1 MNWSINTYINRRLRK
16 AGCARSPP
24 KNPGL
29 DHGGIE
35 GVTYPIVLAHGIAR
49 FDVLGDLLTRELQR
63 LAGGGGIDRI
73 LGGLRGVGVPAQPD
87 SLEYFKGIASCLSA
101 HGFEVYTTH
110 VSFAA
115 GVEQRSRD
123 LRDAINGIPSLG
135 KAKFHIIAHSMGG
148 LDARHMIVNLGLAD
162 RVSSLTTIGTPHLGT
177 SFADVG
183 LEEGGTQL
191 IDGSKSALKFNLDG
205 FKDLTTEACR
215 RFNSDPAVKAAE
227 ATNAVAYQ
235 TYASSEELAKV
246 FGPLKPS
253 WEIINE
259 REGENDGLVPIT
271 SQAWEPQ
278 RDDGQGHVKQIRQ
291 ARFPVSADH
300 INEVGWWTV
309 DRLRGELFSLGMLG
323 EPGAYE
329 QSIRDVYLGIA
340 QGLSDLQQ
348 VDSPP

>member
-1 MNWSINTYINRRLRK
+1 MIPRINTYITRRLRK

-24 KNPGL
+24 DKSGL
-29 DHGGIE
+29 DKGGVE
-35 GVTYPIVLAHGIAR
+35 LSMTYPIVLAHGIAR
-49 FDVLGDLLTRELQR
+49 FDVLGDLLTRELQG
-63 LAGGGGIDRI
+63 LAGTAEIDRF
-73 LGGLRGVGVPAQPD
+73 LGGLRGLGIPAQPD
-87 SLEYFKGIASCLSA
+87 SLTYFKGIASYLSA
-101 HGFEVYTTH
+101 HGFEVHTTR

-115 GVEQRSRD
+115 GVEQRSCD

-135 KAKFHIIAHSMGG
+135 KGKFHIIAHSMGG
-148 LDARHMIVNLGLAD
+148 LDARHMIVKLGMAD

-183 LEEGGTQL
+183 LEEGGSEL
-191 IDGSKSALKFNLDG
+191 IEAAKSVLDLGG
-205 FKDLTTEACR
+205 FKDLTTVVCR
-215 RFNSDPAVKAAE
+215 KFNDDPVVRAAE

-259 REGENDGLVPIT
+259 REGENDGLVPTT
-271 SQAWEPQ
+271 SQAWEAQ
-278 RDDGQGHVKQIRQ
+278 RDDGQGHVKQIGQ
-291 ARFPVSADH
+291 NRFPVSADH
-300 INEVGWWTV
+300 LNEVGWWTL
-309 DRLRGELFSLGMLG
+309 DRLRGEPLSLGLLG

-340 QGLSDLQQ
+340 QGLSGLQQ
-348 VDSPP
+348 VESPL